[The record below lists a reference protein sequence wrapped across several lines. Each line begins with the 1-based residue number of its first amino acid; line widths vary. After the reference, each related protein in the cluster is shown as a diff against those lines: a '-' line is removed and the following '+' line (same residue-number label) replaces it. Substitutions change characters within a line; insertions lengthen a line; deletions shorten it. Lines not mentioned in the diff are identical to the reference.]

1 MLDRLAAPLA
11 GDRDWT
17 WQEVTGQI
25 PDGAGM
31 IQFGLVL
38 RGPGRAEMRGAGL
51 TAGGSAGAPHQAGA
65 NRGQRTMVMRSV
77 AISCGSVTE
86 SNETTLTWDLPNLSW
101 AWFFCAALW

>member
-1 MLDRLAAPLA
+1 MDRLAAAVPPDDASLTAAAPASVSAPGPLAAPLA

-51 TAGGSAGAPHQAGA
+51 TAG
-65 NRGQRTMVMRSV
+65 R
-77 AISCGSVTE
+77 
-86 SNETTLTWDLPNLSW
+86 
-101 AWFFCAALW
+101 